1 MLCKILNTS
10 DIFSSGTT
18 TDALKTTAKQFVLC
32 GLHIQHLHI
41 QSCFTLTSRVDTPK
55 FLEPRLPSIE
65 CSLSFPFSWLT
76 FSKEFSQQL
85 QFLTSHSHSICLH
98 LVVHSTCLALP
109 QDLCMWN
116 STCLSHL
123 FFFLLVPKF
132 ELRALHFLGQ
142 CSTSWATPQVLT
154 HSSSLFSRLSEL
166 TITFFLYL
174 SIQIHSFICHF
185 L

>member
-109 QDLCMWN
+109 QDLCM
-116 STCLSHL
+116 
-123 FFFLLVPKF
+123 
-132 ELRALHFLGQ
+132 
-142 CSTSWATPQVLT
+142 
-154 HSSSLFSRLSEL
+154 
-166 TITFFLYL
+166 
-174 SIQIHSFICHF
+174 
-185 L
+185 